1 MRQGSLRLRLTQAPW
16 SSSKHI
22 LVFEAALLA
31 RRATAT
37 TRTIM
42 TLLSNF
48 VCQSVAVWAVPCGCV
63 SEFLVSKS

>member
-42 TLLSNF
+42 TLFNF
-48 VCQSVAVWAVPCGCV
+48 GQNKVSQFGRFRGCV
-63 SEFLVSKS
+63 L